1 MIHLGGIKKMAELD
15 LGEIRA
21 KLDDIDKKISD
32 IFEERMN
39 LYKKVAEY
47 KISVGKRVFD
57 KERENQKLD
66 AVENLAANDFMKQC
80 NRDLFGQI
88 MAMSRRLQYGCVSE
102 HEKSDLYGFKKVDS
116 IPKDNIR
123 VVYQGVEGAYSQA
136 AMWQYF
142 GHDVDAYNVEL
153 WRDAMED
160 VKNGKADYG
169 VFPIENSTAG
179 SVNDVN
185 DLLIEYDNYIVGEV
199 VLKISHALLGLED
212 SDISD
217 IKKIY
222 SHPQALMQSQAF
234 LNSNRKWQ
242 QISMK
247 NTAGAAKKVLE
258 DNDITQA
265 AVASVYAA
273 KVYGLKVLKE
283 CITDTD
289 VNATRFIVVANKKI
303 YEKNANKISIC
314 FTLPNESGTLYNI
327 LGNFVYNHL
336 NMTKIESHP
345 TKNERWAYNFF
356 VDFEGSLEDMKV
368 KNALYAIENEAS
380 SFKLLGNY

>member
-32 IFEERMN
+32 TFEERMN
-39 LYKKVAEY
+39 LCKKVAEY

-160 VKNGKADYG
+160 VKNGKAL
-169 VFPIENSTAG
+169 S
-179 SVNDVN
+179 
-185 DLLIEYDNYIVGEV
+185 
-199 VLKISHALLGLED
+199 
-212 SDISD
+212 
-217 IKKIY
+217 
-222 SHPQALMQSQAF
+222 
-234 LNSNRKWQ
+234 
-242 QISMK
+242 
-247 NTAGAAKKVLE
+247 
-258 DNDITQA
+258 
-265 AVASVYAA
+265 
-273 KVYGLKVLKE
+273 
-283 CITDTD
+283 
-289 VNATRFIVVANKKI
+289 
-303 YEKNANKISIC
+303 
-314 FTLPNESGTLYNI
+314 
-327 LGNFVYNHL
+327 
-336 NMTKIESHP
+336 
-345 TKNERWAYNFF
+345 
-356 VDFEGSLEDMKV
+356 
-368 KNALYAIENEAS
+368 
-380 SFKLLGNY
+380 

>member
-1 MIHLGGIKKMAELD
+1 MAELD

-32 IFEERMN
+32 TFEERMN
-39 LYKKVAEY
+39 LCKKVAEY
-47 KISVGKRVFD
+47 KISVGKQVFD

-102 HEKSDLYGFKKVDS
+102 YEKSDLYGFKKVDS

-185 DLLIEYDNYIVGEV
+185 DFCIRKTNESREE
-199 VLKISHALLGLED
+199 LKELDSVEEFKYAL
-212 SDISD
+212 
-217 IKKIY
+217 
-222 SHPQALMQSQAF
+222 
-234 LNSNRKWQ
+234 
-242 QISMK
+242 
-247 NTAGAAKKVLE
+247 
-258 DNDITQA
+258 
-265 AVASVYAA
+265 
-273 KVYGLKVLKE
+273 KVYQ
-283 CITDTD
+283 
-289 VNATRFIVVANKKI
+289 N
-303 YEKNANKISIC
+303 
-314 FTLPNESGTLYNI
+314 
-327 LGNFVYNHL
+327 
-336 NMTKIESHP
+336 NM
-345 TKNERWAYNFF
+345 
-356 VDFEGSLEDMKV
+356 D
-368 KNALYAIENEAS
+368 
-380 SFKLLGNY
+380 